1 MGKRSHALASA
12 PFHLAQHAVRWVEAT
27 RGGLTLEQKLAQ
39 LIVVQ
44 SIDSSRENLERFAA
58 LGIGGLFCRAGG
70 PIHSLR
76 TAIGH
81 LQSHSRVPALIC
93 GDLELGAEGAI
104 GGIGTVFPNQ
114 MTVAATGDTR
124 WAERMARI
132 AAREGRAA
140 GFNCSFS
147 PVSDLALNH
156 RNALVSTR
164 SFGDNAVTVAPFVA
178 AYIRAL
184 QRGGVAAC
192 VKHWP
197 GDGWDDRNQH
207 FVTTRNGLSLA
218 QWEATYGHVY
228 RSAIRAGTLAVM
240 SAHVSLPAFRG
251 AGEAPAS
258 LSAALNVRLLR
269 ERLGFRG
276 VIFSDAST
284 MGGVTSLAPRPKFV
298 PQIVANGCDLLLFSN
313 DPELD
318 LHYLREAVR
327 DGRLAIARVDEAVTR
342 ILALKAALGLWR
354 THDLSPAVP
363 ANVRHRHEQWARD
376 CARHAV
382 TLVKDE
388 QRLLPFS
395 PRRHRRVLLIQ
406 EWSHHIPKPNA
417 YAPELELE
425 RRLVAK
431 GFRVERF
438 APDTDV
444 HRDYY
449 DVVIYAIAEEAS
461 KVRASMELRW
471 LDLQGGFPRAMDRY
485 WHDVP
490 TVFISFG
497 SPFHLRDVPACPTF
511 INAYSLAPVV
521 QDAVVQALV
530 GAIPFRGRS
539 PVRLSKT

>member
-1 MGKRSHALASA
+1 MGLPPPALAQA
-12 PFHLAQHAVRWVEAT
+12 PFHLSRPALRWVETT
-27 RGGLTLEQKLAQ
+27 RARLTLEQKLAQ
-39 LIVVQ
+39 LLVVQ
-44 SIDSSRENLERFAA
+44 SIDASRENLDRFAA

-70 PIHSLR
+70 PIASLR
-76 TAIGH
+76 DAISH

-93 GDLELGAEGAI
+93 GDLELGTEGAI

-114 MTVAATGDTR
+114 MTVAATGHPR

-147 PVSDLALNH
+147 PVADLTMNR

-164 SFGDNAVTVAPFVA
+164 SFGDDPATVARFVA
-178 AYIRAL
+178 AYVRTL

-207 FVTTRNGLSLA
+207 FVTTRNGLPFA
-218 QWEATYGHVY
+218 EWEQTYGRIYH
-228 RSAIRAGTLAVM
+228 SALRAGALAVM
-240 SAHVSLPAFRG
+240 SAHIALPSFRG
-251 AGEAPAS
+251 AGETPAS
-258 LSAALNVRLLR
+258 LSSALNVRLLR
-269 ERLGFRG
+269 QRFGFRG
-276 VIFSDAST
+276 VIISDAST
-284 MGGVTSLAPRPKFV
+284 MGGITALAPRREFV
-298 PQIVANGCDLLLFSN
+298 PQIIANGCDLLLFSN

-318 LHYLREAVR
+318 LLFLREAVESR
-327 DGRLAIARVDEAVTR
+327 RLPIARVDEAVTR
-342 ILALKAALGLWR
+342 ILALKAALRLWR
-354 THDLSPAVP
+354 SHPLPPLLTPRRLQLHQ
-363 ANVRHRHEQWARD
+363 RWARD
-376 CARHAV
+376 CAQRAV

-388 QRLLPFS
+388 QHLLPLS

-406 EWSHHIPKPNA
+406 EWSRFQPKPTD
-417 YAPELELE
+417 YAPELQLE

-449 DVVIYAIAEEAS
+449 DVVIYAVAEEAS
-461 KVRASMELRW
+461 KVRAYMDLRW

-485 WHDVP
+485 WHEVP

-497 SPFHLRDVPACPTF
+497 SPFHLHDVPACPTF
-511 INAYSLAPVV
+511 INAYSLAPAV
-521 QDAVVQALV
+521 QDAVVLALV
-530 GAIPFRGRS
+530 GAIPFRGHS
-539 PVRLSKT
+539 PVRLRAV